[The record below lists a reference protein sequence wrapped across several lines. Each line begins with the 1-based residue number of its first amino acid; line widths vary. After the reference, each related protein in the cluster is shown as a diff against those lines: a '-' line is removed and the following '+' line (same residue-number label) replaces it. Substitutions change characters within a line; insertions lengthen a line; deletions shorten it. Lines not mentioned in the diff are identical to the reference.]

1 MSSSANVIAP
11 LLMDRKVRKY
21 IVLTAG
27 VAITGGLVYRA
38 YNSDAIG
45 QSRHYFRRLGHALQ
59 CYIDAIA
66 DNGEMCSDLM
76 KDLDKFLHSDEDE
89 IPSSLRQVA
98 KLLQAPAV
106 TSATAA
112 TVHAL
117 YNGLYKTA
125 YHNHGMSQDLT
136 TTSTTQKPAAL
147 DKILDA
153 VLSERGHTL
162 VSVAVS
168 MAARNAVTAYC
179 EASNQQQLYAST
191 SNHKTSTDKI
201 LDFLGSISGQQLAV
215 ASMATLATE
224 GVRVYMDRT
233 LDINFYEDLFASM
246 AKTEHLSAVK
256 ECVGVFAKEAVSA
269 LLSSQDDGG
278 DKREEDEENGFQLI
292 EQHHKNENGNWE
304 EQLRNKEGYRGQ
316 SVDSSSS
323 CGVSTPIAAAE
334 HAAGN
339 KLTANGDCSGAAA
352 VTRRVTKTK
361 NTGTST
367 NQWIAAVGRE
377 CIEVSRDPHGRRL
390 IVEMAGATAREVT
403 GVVFG
408 TNQPRG
414 DGHNTNHQPLVDQKK
429 VVLAVLLLGF
439 FISWLMQLLLKSV
452 LGTR

>member
-1 MSSSANVIAP
+1 M
-11 LLMDRKVRKY
+11 R
-21 IVLTAG
+21 
-27 VAITGGLVYRA
+27 
-38 YNSDAIG
+38 
-45 QSRHYFRRLGHALQ
+45 
-59 CYIDAIA
+59 
-66 DNGEMCSDLM
+66 
-76 KDLDKFLHSDEDE
+76 DLDKFLHSEEDE
-89 IPSSLRQVA
+89 IPPTLRQVA

-117 YNGLYKTA
+117 YNGLYTTSD
-125 YHNHGMSQDLT
+125 HGHVNSKDLT
-136 TTSTTQKPAAL
+136 TRSTTQKPAAL

-179 EASNQQQLYAST
+179 EASNQQQHDASI

-269 LLSSQDDGG
+269 LLSSQVGDGNKG
-278 DKREEDEENGFQLI
+278 QDEEGSGLELI
-292 EQHHKNENGNWE
+292 EQHHSNNGNWE
-304 EQLRNKEGYRGQ
+304 EEITNKEGYRGK

-334 HAAGN
+334 HVGN
-339 KLTANGDCSGAAA
+339 KLNTNGYNSGSAG
-352 VTRRVTKTK
+352 VTQRVTKTN
-361 NTGTST
+361 NTGSIN

-377 CIEVSRDPHGRRL
+377 CIEVSKDPNGRRL
-390 IVEMAGATAREVT
+390 MVEMAGATAREVT
-403 GVVFG
+403 GAVFG
-408 TNQPRG
+408 TNNPRG
-414 DGHNTNHQPLVDQKK
+414 DHDINRQPLVDQKT
-429 VVLAVLLLGF
+429 VMLAVLLLGF
-439 FISWLMQLLLKSV
+439 FISWLMQLLLNGM

>member
-1 MSSSANVIAP
+1 ME
-11 LLMDRKVRKY
+11 RKVRKY

-27 VAITGGLVYRA
+27 VAITSGLVYQA

-45 QSRHYFRRLGHALQ
+45 QTRLYFRRLRHALQ
-59 CYIDAIA
+59 CYIDALA
-66 DNGEMCSDLM
+66 DNGEICSDLM
-76 KDLDKFLHSDEDE
+76 RDLDKFLHSDDDE
-89 IPSSLRQVA
+89 IPPTLRQVA

-117 YNGLYKTA
+117 YNGLYKTSD
-125 YHNHGMSQDLT
+125 HNHGNSQDLAT
-136 TTSTTQKPAAL
+136 RSTTQKPAAL

-179 EASNQQQLYAST
+179 EASNQQQHDPSI

-246 AKTEHLSAVK
+246 AKREHLSAVK

-269 LLSSQDDGG
+269 LLSSKDGDG
-278 DKREEDEENGFQLI
+278 NKGEVEEGSGLELI
-292 EQHHKNENGNWE
+292 EQHHNNNNNGNWE
-304 EQLRNKEGYRGQ
+304 EELRNKEGYRGQ

-339 KLTANGDCSGAAA
+339 KLNTNGYNSGAAA
-352 VTRRVTKTK
+352 VTRRVTKTN
-361 NTGTST
+361 NTGST
-367 NQWIAAVGRE
+367 NNQWIAAVGRE
-377 CIEVSRDPHGRRL
+377 CIEVSKDPNGRRL
-390 IVEMAGATAREVT
+390 MVEMAGATVREVT
-403 GVVFG
+403 GAVFG

-414 DGHNTNHQPLVDQKK
+414 DHDINHQPLVDQKT
-429 VVLAVLLLGF
+429 VMLAVLLLGF
-439 FISWLMQLLLKSV
+439 FISWLMQLLLNSV